1 MVKGERMA
9 RKKPARKHAKKAVKK
24 GATRRAKKPGKT
36 PPKKTAKMPVKMP
49 VKKPVNRL
57 VDRLVKPTPAAKPS
71 ALPDAAEREAIL
83 GDLDRS
89 MVVEAAAGT
98 GKTTSMVGRM
108 VALVAEGL
116 CEVERIAA
124 VTFTRKAAAEL
135 RSRFQVALER
145 EVRESE
151 GERRH
156 GLEQG
161 LARSARAFIGTIHS
175 FCARLLRERPVEA
188 GVGFDFREIDDVEDA
203 RCRRDAWELYMSR
216 AIAEDDPVA
225 AELASLGVQLAD
237 LHEAFGDFADFP
249 DVAEWPAPEV
259 ALPDPAPAREA
270 LEELADHV
278 RELLP
283 SLPDDPGNDKLIPAM
298 RDLVRML
305 RRADLSEAEGLF
317 EVFESMRKASV
328 VQKMWPG
335 KKAQAVAERDGWE
348 RFREEVARQF
358 IEQVHARRY
367 ALAVRA
373 LERARGIYDRLRSD
387 LQVLNFQDLLLAA
400 ARMLREHAHV
410 RRYFRARFTHLLVD
424 EFQDTDPIQAEVM
437 LLLTADDSCEREWR
451 ECSPVPGSLFVVGDP
466 KQSIYRFRRAD
477 IVTYNAVKGVIR
489 RTGGTVLS
497 LSANFRTSA
506 PVVDWVNG
514 VFAGAFPERPTDYS
528 PDYVALRAAREDSRD
543 GDFSGVRRVEAPP
556 ECSNQAAIARWDAD
570 RIARTIRAALDDGAT
585 VTRSSRDAD
594 RGVPPEARPGDFM
607 VVTYRKG
614 RLTEYARALERLGV
628 PHEVTGGGAL
638 GEVEE
643 LGRLLRCLRA
653 LVRPDDPVALVAALR
668 SDVFGVSDRALYA
681 FRRAGAEFAIG
692 ARVPEDVEP
701 EDARA
706 LGRALEMLGR
716 YARTLASMPPVP
728 AIERIAADLG
738 LIASAAVAAEGG
750 PARAGGMGKAFE
762 LLRAAEA
769 EEWSAAEAV
778 DCLERIV
785 SSEEKHDGLD
795 ARPAGGAL
803 VRVMNLHKVKG
814 LEAPVVFLAD
824 PSGRSDR
831 PPSIHI
837 DRSGGEARGYM
848 KITVPSGQWS
858 RRTVGAPGEWDAL
871 ASAEKRFL
879 DAEETRLL
887 YVAATRAGSALVVS
901 GRAKPS
907 ARDPWNFFTKSLAG
921 AEGIDDPGARS
932 APVRSAVK
940 LAARDV
946 EDALKRPAAR
956 WAASLAD
963 TYSVL
968 RAGGDAR
975 AVARELGLP
984 DEAPAEAG
992 GQLRLFADDT
1002 APGVPAPPGEQGT
1015 EWGSAIHTLL
1025 QAAMAAPESDL
1036 EPLAVSTLLERGL
1049 DQSLSHDAVETVK
1062 AVMKSDI
1069 WRRALAAELTLVETP
1084 FTFPLDGASGEKLV
1098 NGRIDLA
1105 FREDGEWVIVDY
1117 KTDAVG
1123 KSRLAA
1129 VAARHGPQVRA
1140 YAEVWRRVTGAPVRE
1155 TGLFFVRAGA
1165 YVPC

>member
-1 MVKGERMA
+1 MA
-9 RKKPARKHAKKAVKK
+9 RKKPTDKRARKAAKKKVAKKSVKK
-24 GATRRAKKPGKT
+24 RAAKPAKKSVKKSIKKPMEKAAKKPAMRKT
-36 PPKKTAKMPVKMP
+36 
-49 VKKPVNRL
+49 
-57 VDRLVKPTPAAKPS
+57 S

-83 GDLDRS
+83 RDLDRS
-89 MVVEAAAGT
+89 MLVEAAAGT

-108 VALVAEGL
+108 VALVAEGR

-135 RSRFQVALER
+135 RSRFQIALER
-145 EVRESE
+145 EVRESG
-151 GERRH
+151 GERRRR
-156 GLEQG
+156 LEQG

-203 RCRRDAWELYMSR
+203 RCRRDAWELYASC
-216 AIAEDDPVA
+216 AFAEDDPVA
-225 AELASLGVQLAD
+225 AELASLGVQLGD
-237 LHEAFGDFADFP
+237 LHGAFGDFADYP

-259 ALPDPAPAREA
+259 ELPDPAPAREA
-270 LEELADHV
+270 LEELVRHV

-298 RDLVRML
+298 RDLVRRL
-305 RRADLSEAEGLF
+305 RRADLSEAAGLF
-317 EVFESMRKASV
+317 EVFDSMKKASV
-328 VQKMWPG
+328 IQKVWPG

-348 RFREEVARQF
+348 RFREDVARPF
-358 IEQVHARRY
+358 IEQVHERRY

-373 LERARGIYDRLRSD
+373 LERARDVYDRLRAD
-387 LQVLNFQDLLLAA
+387 LQALNFQDLLLAA

-437 LLLTADDSCEREWR
+437 LLLTADDPEENRWR
-451 ECSPVPGSLFVVGDP
+451 ECRPVAGSLFVVGDP

-477 IVTYNAVKGVIR
+477 IVTYNAVKDVIR

-497 LSANFRTSA
+497 LSANFRTSGR
-506 PVVDWVNG
+506 VVDWVNG
-514 VFAGAFPERPTDYS
+514 VFAGAFPEVPTDAS

-556 ECSNQAAIARWDAD
+556 ECTNQAALARWDAD

-585 VTRSSRDAD
+585 VTRSRRDLE
-594 RGVPPEARPGDFM
+594 RGVPPQAQPGDFM
-607 VVTYRKG
+607 IVTRMTA
-614 RLTEYARALERLGV
+614 RLGEYARALERLGV

-638 GEVEE
+638 GQVEE

-653 LVRPDDPVALVAALR
+653 LARPDDPVALVAALR
-668 SDVFGVSDRALYA
+668 SDIFGVSDRALYA
-681 FRRAGAEFAIG
+681 FRRAGGEFVMG
-692 ARVPEDVEP
+692 SRVPEEVEP

-706 LGRALEMLGR
+706 LGGALERLGR
-716 YARTLASMPPVP
+716 YSRMLASMPPVP
-728 AIERIAADLG
+728 AIERVAADLG
-738 LIASAAVAAEGG
+738 LVASAAVAAEGG

-778 DCLERIV
+778 DYLERLV
-785 SSEEKHDGLD
+785 TSEEKHDGLD
-795 ARPAGGAL
+795 ARPAGGAV

-824 PSGRSDR
+824 PSGRSSR
-831 PPSIHI
+831 SPSIHI
-837 DRSGGEARGYM
+837 DRSGGEVRGYM
-848 KITVPSGQWS
+848 AITVPSGQWG
-858 RRTVGAPGEWDAL
+858 RRTVAAPGEWDAL

-887 YVAATRAGSALVVS
+887 YVAATRAGSAIAVS

-907 ARDPWNFFTKSLAG
+907 ARDPWSFFTKSLAG
-921 AEGIDDPGARS
+921 AEGIDDPGPRS
-932 APVRSAVK
+932 APARSAVK
-940 LAARDV
+940 PTALGVR
-946 EDALKRPAAR
+946 DALKRPAAR

-968 RAGGDAR
+968 RAREDAR
-975 AVARELGLP
+975 AVASSLGIP
-984 DEAPAEAG
+984 DEPPAEAG
-992 GQLRLFADDT
+992 GQLRLFADD
-1002 APGVPAPPGEQGT
+1002 ASPEAPAPSGERGP

-1025 QAAMAAPESDL
+1025 EAAMAVPGADLRPLASSALAEAGSDRSLAPE
-1036 EPLAVSTLLERGL
+1036 
-1049 DQSLSHDAVETVK
+1049 AVETVR

-1069 WRRALAAELTLVETP
+1069 WRRALAAEVTLVETP
-1084 FTFPLDGASGEKLV
+1084 FTFPLDGASGGKLV
-1098 NGRIDLA
+1098 RGCIDLA

-1123 KSRLAA
+1123 KSKSA
-1129 VAARHGPQVRA
+1129 VVARYGSQVRA
-1140 YAEVWRRVTGAPVRE
+1140 YAEVWCRITGRPVRE
-1155 TGLFFVRAGA
+1155 TGLFFVRSGD